1 MRFTEVK
8 EVPVRS
14 NGRNAL
20 LVKELEE
27 FVNMG
32 VKNVKVTYAPG
43 EYKNANTCQAT
54 LHKAIKR
61 EHLPIKVKTRGE
73 DIYLV
78 RTDM

>member
-8 EVPVRS
+8 EVPMRS
-14 NGRNAL
+14 NRRNTL

-32 VKNVKVTYAPG
+32 VKNVKVTFTPG
-43 EYKNANTCQAT
+43 EYKNANSCQAT

-61 EHLPIKVKTRGE
+61 EHLPIRVMIRGG

>member
-8 EVPVRS
+8 EVPKVGGK
-14 NGRNAL
+14 NML

-43 EYKNANTCQAT
+43 EYKNLNSCQAT
-54 LHKAIKR
+54 LHKAIKG
-61 EHLPIKVKTRGE
+61 EHLPIRVMIRGE

>member
-8 EVPVRS
+8 EVPMRS
-14 NGRNAL
+14 NGRNVL

-32 VKNVKVTYAPG
+32 VKNVKVTFTPG
-43 EYKNANTCQAT
+43 EYKNLNSCQAT
-54 LHKAIKR
+54 LRKAIKR
-61 EHLPIKVKTRGE
+61 EHLPIRVMIRGE

>member
-8 EVPVRS
+8 EVPKVR
-14 NGRNAL
+14 GRNVL

-32 VKNVKVTYAPG
+32 VKNVKVTFTPG
-43 EYKNANTCQAT
+43 EYKNSNSCQAT

-61 EHLPIKVKTRGE
+61 EHLPIRVMIRGE

>member
-8 EVPVRS
+8 EVPKVG
-14 NGRNAL
+14 GRNVL

-27 FVNMG
+27 FVSMG

-43 EYKNANTCQAT
+43 EYKNLNSCQAT
-54 LHKAIKR
+54 LHKAIKG
-61 EHLPIKVKTRGE
+61 EHLPIRVMIRGE

>member
-8 EVPVRS
+8 EVPKVC
-14 NGRNAL
+14 GRNVL
-20 LVKELEE
+20 LLKELEE

-32 VKNVKVTYAPG
+32 VKNVKATFKPD
-43 EYKNANTCQAT
+43 EYKNLNSCQAT

-61 EHLPIKVKTRGE
+61 EHLPIRVMIRGG

>member
-8 EVPVRS
+8 EVPKVCR
-14 NGRNAL
+14 RNVL

-32 VKNVKVTYAPG
+32 VKNVKATYAPS
-43 EYKNANTCQAT
+43 EYKNLNSCQAV
-54 LHKAIKR
+54 LRKAIKR
-61 EHLPIKVKTRGE
+61 EHLPIKVMIRGE

>member
-8 EVPVRS
+8 EVPKVC
-14 NGRNAL
+14 GRNVL
-20 LVKELEE
+20 LLKELEE

-32 VKNVKVTYAPG
+32 VKNVKVTFKPD
-43 EYKNANTCQAT
+43 EYKNLNSCQAT
-54 LHKAIKR
+54 LYKAIKR
-61 EHLPIKVKTRGE
+61 EHLPIRVMTRGG

>member
-8 EVPVRS
+8 EVPKVC
-14 NGRNAL
+14 GRNVL
-20 LVKELEE
+20 LLKELEE

-32 VKNVKVTYAPG
+32 VKNVKVTFKPD
-43 EYKNANTCQAT
+43 EYKNLNSCQAT
-54 LHKAIKR
+54 LYKAIKR
-61 EHLPIKVKTRGE
+61 EHLPIRVMIRGR

>member
-8 EVPVRS
+8 EVPKIRRR
-14 NGRNAL
+14 NGL

-32 VKNVKVTYAPG
+32 VKNVKVTFKPD
-43 EYKNANTCQAT
+43 EYKNLNSCQAT
-54 LHKAIKR
+54 LRKAIKR
-61 EHLPIKVKTRGE
+61 EHLPIRVMSRGE
-73 DIYLV
+73 DIYLI

>member
-8 EVPVRS
+8 EVPKVR
-14 NGRNAL
+14 GRNVL

-32 VKNVKVTYAPG
+32 VKNVKVTFTPG
-43 EYKNANTCQAT
+43 EYKNSNSCQAT
-54 LHKAIKR
+54 LHKAIKK
-61 EHLPIKVKTRGE
+61 EHLPIKVIMRKGE
-73 DIYLV
+73 IYLV

>member
-8 EVPVRS
+8 EVPMRS
-14 NGRNAL
+14 NGRNVL

-32 VKNVKVTYAPG
+32 VKNVKVTFTPG
-43 EYKNANTCQAT
+43 EYKNLNSCQST
-54 LHKAIKR
+54 LRKAIKR
-61 EHLPIKVKTRGE
+61 EHLPIRVMIRGE

>member
-8 EVPVRS
+8 EVPKVR
-14 NGRNAL
+14 GRNVL

-32 VKNVKVTYAPG
+32 VKIVKATYAPG
-43 EYKNANTCQAT
+43 EYKNLNSCQAT

-61 EHLPIKVKTRGE
+61 EHLPIRVMSRGE

>member
-8 EVPVRS
+8 EVPKIRRR
-14 NGRNAL
+14 NGL

-32 VKNVKVTYAPG
+32 VKNVKVTFKPD
-43 EYKNANTCQAT
+43 EYKNLNSCQAT
-54 LHKAIKR
+54 LRKTIKR
-61 EHLPIKVKTRGE
+61 EHLPIRVMSRGE
-73 DIYLV
+73 DFYLV

>member
-8 EVPVRS
+8 EVPKVC
-14 NGRNAL
+14 GRNVL

-32 VKNVKVTYAPG
+32 VKNVKVTFTPS
-43 EYKNANTCQAT
+43 EYKNPSSCQVT

-61 EHLPIKVKTRGE
+61 EHLPIRVMVRGG

>member
-8 EVPVRS
+8 EVPKVRR
-14 NGRNAL
+14 RNEL

-32 VKNVKVTYAPG
+32 VKNVKVTFKPD
-43 EYKNANTCQAT
+43 EYKNLNSCRAT
-54 LHKAIKR
+54 LHEAIKR
-61 EHLPIKVKTRGE
+61 EHLPIKVKVRGE
-73 DIYLV
+73 DIYLI

>member
-8 EVPVRS
+8 EVPNVRRR
-14 NGRNAL
+14 NGL

-32 VKNVKVTYAPG
+32 VKNVKVTLKPG
-43 EYKNANTCQAT
+43 EYKTLNSCQAT
-54 LHKAIKR
+54 LYKAIKR
-61 EHLPIKVKTRGE
+61 EHLPIRVMIHGG
-73 DIYLV
+73 DIYLA